1 MVGRVHPVLN
11 AEVDATTPLHA
22 TCIEEADPA
31 SRHHQVELAVEDVT
45 AYVRSLY
52 DHSLAREARG
62 ARIRFAVRDAR
73 RRGVRRA
80 LVRPARGE
88 ARAGRVRDARRGDEA
103 GGDQEG

>member
-22 TCIEEADPA
+22 TCIEETDPA

-52 DHSLAREARG
+52 DHSLAREARR
-62 ARIRFAVRDAR
+62 ARIECVEEAA
-73 RRGVRRA
+73 A
-80 LVRPARGE
+80 LIDKLEAQAA
-88 ARAGRVRDARRGDEA
+88 ARARSLSSALRRSPA
-103 GGDQEG
+103 NCAPR